1 MLIRTRTGGT
11 CWEIIWNIVKTG
23 EWLKSW
29 RTEYGVPIQKITN
42 PIIEDD
48 LRIISLTSFLSKVS
62 EQFIISWLLK
72 YVEGKIDWG
81 QYGGTKGSSISHY
94 LIELVNFVLFNQD
107 LKIPQTVLA
116 AFIDFSKASNP
127 INHNLIITILSD
139 MGVPGWL
146 LKIIMGFLTER
157 EMILRYKGGCSSKKA
172 LPGGSP
178 QGTRLGLLLF
188 LILINAAG
196 YKKLEKN
203 MGEIITDKLNK
214 RKPVL
219 HTHMKYVDDMS
230 ILQAMNLKEHLFP
243 NPASDP
249 PRPLAY
255 HDRTNHIFPTELIAL
270 QDQLNRLDNYC
281 QENQMRIND
290 KKCKVMIFN
299 PHRSY
304 AGTPKLTL
312 SGMGGDYIDVVEKFK
327 LLGVQMRSDLRW
339 CDNTDYICQ
348 KGYTRLWMLRR
359 LKQLGASVTEL
370 IDVYQKQVRSVL
382 ELAVPVWQPAI
393 TRLEKSQIERVQKC
407 ALYIILGESYSNYSN
422 ALETVGLEKLEE
434 RKVKLCD
441 NFARKASKHLKYKS
455 WFCRKRNDPPI
466 VNTRGKKREVITML
480 KPVENRPVQKLSP
493 ALPNSLIEQNKVVGL
508 EG

>member
-1 MLIRTRTGGT
+1 
-11 CWEIIWNIVKTG
+11 
-23 EWLKSW
+23 
-29 RTEYGVPIQKITN
+29 
-42 PIIEDD
+42 
-48 LRIISLTSFLSKVS
+48 
-62 EQFIISWLLK
+62 
-72 YVEGKIDWG
+72 
-81 QYGGTKGSSISHY
+81 
-94 LIELVNFVLFNQD
+94 
-107 LKIPQTVLA
+107 
-116 AFIDFSKASNP
+116 
-127 INHNLIITILSD
+127 

-219 HTHMKYVDDMS
+219 YTHMKYVDDMS

-281 QENQMRIND
+281 QENQMKIND

-312 SGMGGDYIDVVEKFK
+312 SGM
-327 LLGVQMRSDLRW
+327 
-339 CDNTDYICQ
+339 
-348 KGYTRLWMLRR
+348 
-359 LKQLGASVTEL
+359 
-370 IDVYQKQVRSVL
+370 
-382 ELAVPVWQPAI
+382 I
-393 TRLEKSQIERVQKC
+393 T
-407 ALYIILGESYSNYSN
+407 
-422 ALETVGLEKLEE
+422 
-434 RKVKLCD
+434 
-441 NFARKASKHLKYKS
+441 
-455 WFCRKRNDPPI
+455 
-466 VNTRGKKREVITML
+466 
-480 KPVENRPVQKLSP
+480 
-493 ALPNSLIEQNKVVGL
+493 
-508 EG
+508 

>member
-1 MLIRTRTGGT
+1 M
-11 CWEIIWNIVKTG
+11 
-23 EWLKSW
+23 
-29 RTEYGVPIQKITN
+29 
-42 PIIEDD
+42 
-48 LRIISLTSFLSKVS
+48 
-62 EQFIISWLLK
+62 
-72 YVEGKIDWG
+72 
-81 QYGGTKGSSISHY
+81 
-94 LIELVNFVLFNQD
+94 
-107 LKIPQTVLA
+107 
-116 AFIDFSKASNP
+116 
-127 INHNLIITILSD
+127 
-139 MGVPGWL
+139 
-146 LKIIMGFLTER
+146 
-157 EMILRYKGGCSSKKA
+157 RYKGGCSSKKA

-281 QENQMRIND
+281 QENQMKIND

-327 LLGVQMRSDLRW
+327 LLGVQIRSDLRW
-339 CDNTDYICQ
+339 GDNTDYICQ

-393 TRLEKSQIERVQKC
+393 TRLEKSQI
-407 ALYIILGESYSNYSN
+407 
-422 ALETVGLEKLEE
+422 
-434 RKVKLCD
+434 
-441 NFARKASKHLKYKS
+441 
-455 WFCRKRNDPPI
+455 
-466 VNTRGKKREVITML
+466 
-480 KPVENRPVQKLSP
+480 
-493 ALPNSLIEQNKVVGL
+493 
-508 EG
+508 